1 MKRNS
6 TLILLCTWSSLALAG
21 LPTSSAADSSA
32 SGASSRQSATI
43 TGQIS
48 NAATAA
54 YLEGARIQVRETGR
68 QTLADREGRYA
79 MVTPAGSVTV
89 LVSYT
94 GLTSQTFALTL
105 MDGQKL
111 VQNVGLTSEI
121 YKMFLSLQTI
131 DCEKFSK
138 YSLVLIFI
146 KFEPIF
152 SN

>member
-6 TLILLCTWSSLALAG
+6 TLILLCTWSVLALAG
-21 LPTSSAADSSA
+21 RPTSNAADSSA

-54 YLEGARIQVRETGR
+54 YLEGARIEVRETGR

-79 MVTPAGSVTV
+79 MVTPAGTVTL

-121 YKMFLSLQTI
+121 YKM
-131 DCEKFSK
+131 EA
-138 YSLVLIFI
+138 LVVDGEREGSALATTRQRQAA
-146 KFEPIF
+146 
-152 SN
+152 N